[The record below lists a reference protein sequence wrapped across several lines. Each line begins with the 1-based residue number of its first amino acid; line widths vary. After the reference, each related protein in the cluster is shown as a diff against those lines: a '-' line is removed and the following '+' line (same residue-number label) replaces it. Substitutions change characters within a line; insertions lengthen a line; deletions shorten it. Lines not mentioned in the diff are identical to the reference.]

1 MFDKRLVFMHN
12 FIDMNRKNEKTL
24 SVSEQYNVAKAK
36 KLAII
41 FILLALVFLF
51 FVVSVFVGSGTLSFK
66 EVFLAIF
73 NKGSETARLIVRR
86 IRFPRVIAALIA
98 GGGLAVSGLVMQTV
112 LKNPLASPTTL
123 GVSNAAVFG
132 ANFAIIVV
140 GAGAFHSTHGSW
152 LSISNPYLVSTFSFL
167 SAIIAAGSILLL
179 ARLKNLN
186 ASAIV
191 LAGVAVSAIFQAG
204 TTLIQYFASDTQVA
218 SAVYWTFGDLGRASY
233 KTDLIMFIVVAV
245 STLFFFLKRW
255 DFSAMSGGLAYA
267 KTLGVNTRF
276 MTIISLLLASLITS
290 VTVSFLG
297 IIGFVGLTAPQF
309 MKRIVGDDYRFLLPS
324 SFLAGAL
331 LLLISD
337 ILGRLPIFG
346 TSVPVGVVTSLIGG
360 PVFLAILLRR
370 KKNESENI

>member
-1 MFDKRLVFMHN
+1 M
-12 FIDMNRKNEKTL
+12 EKTDL
-24 SVSEQYNVAKAK
+24 RETVSFKAAVLVILAAAVVFAFILGNVVGTMDISVSDIIDTVSGNHTGTNNKVIWNIRLPRMI
-36 KLAII
+36 LAALVGIN
-41 FILLALVFLF
+41 LAL
-51 FVVSVFVGSGTLSFK
+51 SGSILQG
-66 EVFLAIF
+66 
-73 NKGSETARLIVRR
+73 
-86 IRFPRVIAALIA
+86 
-98 GGGLAVSGLVMQTV
+98 VM
-112 LKNPLASPTTL
+112 KNPLADPSIIGISSGAGLFGIVILVIFPQWQNF
-123 GVSNAAVFG
+123 VPIAAFG
-132 ANFAIIVV
+132 GAMLAAAII
-140 GAGAFHSTHGSW
+140 
-152 LSISNPYLVSTFSFL
+152 Y
-167 SAIIAAGSILLL
+167 LL
-179 ARLKNLN
+179 AWKGGIDPTR
-186 ASAIV
+186 IV
-191 LAGVAVSAIFQAG
+191 LSGVAVSAIFQAG

-255 DFSAMSGGLAYA
+255 DFSAMSGGIAYA

-276 MTIISLLLASLITS
+276 MTIMSLLLASLITS

-309 MKRIVGDDYRFLLPS
+309 MKRIVGDDYRYLLPS